1 METIPQEK
9 PLRTVSGTSS
19 LGSPTIVR
27 GPLLTAFRSDVT
39 GSASHHAIT
48 APPRRRRLSHS
59 STPKPATVN
68 ERNTSRSSTLP
79 KPLRT
84 GAAAVVTF

>member
-48 APPRRRRLSHS
+48 APPRRRRLSQPLLMS
-59 STPKPATVN
+59 AT
-68 ERNTSRSSTLP
+68 RRDQAPFQSRQGQAQQRL
-79 KPLRT
+79 
-84 GAAAVVTF
+84 